1 MADYS
6 ELKRKA
12 QEIKDE
18 VKAGANTANRVGLA
32 LEETVKA
39 LEAENQR
46 AEQAEESLEN
56 AVQML
61 QDETEDLQSIRDDV
75 ERLGSD
81 KADKSALEAT
91 NKEVSKKQN
100 KLDNYKEDP
109 SNGSVEI
116 FAQDFVSMTNDS
128 QGGVACVKAYNE
140 EDTAEGLI
148 PVARMSADKENG
160 DCASVTVRGN
170 EVHIDGDAVKV
181 NGEDLESFRTTV
193 INDLTT
199 GGADKALSAEMGK
212 VLGLS
217 VEDLKERIYDLG
229 DFGRSSQ
236 AEAKAGKAD
245 IAGNP
250 GIVLI
255 RYTVGNQNGIILQQ
269 VGETITTQILLWDSV
284 QYQRHINFSGSDK
297 TSVSSTSYWYK
308 IGATHT
314 SYDAE
319 TRRLHLQDMNYSNLN
334 PSIDAVLPLASEAEA
349 GLMSKEQVAKLSGAA
364 SNADLANKQGKL
376 KTYSETSDGKN
387 VNVVTK
393 SSVTMEARPESETTY
408 ARVLI
413 NANDYGVDYTAMVG
427 RSGLGDP
434 TSLSLGYNNIGL
446 RTDGNIE
453 MKSAQGSVY
462 DVVGAIVSRES
473 DGVELLGNG
482 NIKLTLKGTTK
493 EFMPATPSGDPMH
506 YAYVSAGAEYNA
518 TDDFIVKDA
527 PWNKMVDT
535 IEDKA
540 KWGFDVVDASQV
552 KQMTI
557 NGTVYN
563 YVQTTRTSPEGT
575 IEPRYFLVGQASD
588 GTWVEDET
596 KVLHLPGHWYLNGVG
611 DITGPEIALCYVQTM
626 PWYTT
631 TTLTKAFRVHIDS
644 EKKTL
649 KYRTTFRN
657 ARGYATIPTN
667 IECESM
673 CYNNKYIET
682 FILTSMSIKLDT
694 SITGLGNAFFL
705 ADNMK
710 YLIGQLKTT
719 TIIAVPKNM
728 RVLSITI
735 PSNADFYESN
745 RISKP
750 SILYTINNAIPSN
763 AIIITLHA
771 DRYAQLA
778 EDADIIAALEAK
790 NAALEGTGGSV
801 SLVSA

>member
-56 AVQML
+56 SVQML

-116 FAQDFVSMTNDS
+116 FAQDKVSVRNDS
-128 QGGVACVKAYNE
+128 QGGVSCVEVYNE
-140 EDTAEGLI
+140 EDTEGII

-160 DCASVTVRGN
+160 DYASVTVRGN
-170 EVHIDGDAVKV
+170 EVHIEGDGVKV

-193 INDLTT
+193 VNDLTT

-212 VLGLS
+212 VLGMS
-217 VEDLKERIYDLG
+217 VEELEERVHDLG

-236 AEAKAGKAD
+236 AEAEAGKAD

-255 RYTVGNQNGIILQQ
+255 RYTVGNKNGIILQQ
-269 VGETITTQILLWDSV
+269 VGETITNQILFWDSV
-284 QYQRHINFSGSDK
+284 YQRHINFSGSDK

-349 GLMSKEQVAKLSGAA
+349 GLMSKEQVAKLRGAA

-387 VNVVTK
+387 VNVVTT
-393 SSVTMEARPESETTY
+393 SSVMMEASPESKTTY

-413 NANDYGVDYTAMVG
+413 SANDYGVDYTAMVG

-434 TSLSLGYNNIGL
+434 TSLSLGYNNIEL
-446 RTDGNIE
+446 RTGGDIV
-453 MKSAQGSVY
+453 MKSAQGAVY
-462 DVVGAIVSRES
+462 DVVGAIVSRKS
-473 DGVELLGNG
+473 DDVELLENG

-493 EFMPATPSGDPMH
+493 EFMPATPSGDPLH
-506 YAYVSAGAEYNA
+506 YAYEAAGAEYNA

-527 PWNKMVDT
+527 PWKDMVDT

-540 KWGFDVVDASQV
+540 KWGFDVVDASEV

-557 NGTVYN
+557 GNTTYN
-563 YVQTTRTSPEGT
+563 YVQTTRQSPEGT
-575 IEPRYFLVGQASD
+575 TEPRYYLVGQASD

-596 KVLHLPGHWYLNGVG
+596 KVLHLPGHWYLNGLG
-611 DITGPEIALCYVQTM
+611 DITDLEMKKV
-626 PWYTT
+626 WYTPHNAMYIAAYASSFIRT
-631 TTLTKAFRVHIDS
+631 PLVEGNGSDTSVNLNGWISSSQIESVVVSQTIYPNSTSRATFNNKKLRYIIQSKDKYQHIYSYVGYDIPA
-644 EKKTL
+644 
-649 KYRTTFRN
+649 RTFR
-657 ARGYATIPTN
+657 AGMFFALKKPLSFT
-667 IECESM
+667 S
-673 CYNNKYIET
+673 
-682 FILTSMSIKLDT
+682 FI
-694 SITGLGNAFFL
+694 
-705 ADNMK
+705 
-710 YLIGQLKTT
+710 
-719 TIIAVPKNM
+719 
-728 RVLSITI
+728 
-735 PSNADFYESN
+735 
-745 RISKP
+745 ISKP
-750 SILYTINNAIPSN
+750 SILYAINNAVPTTPIT
-763 AIIITLHA
+763 ITLHA
-771 DRYAQLA
+771 DRYAQLSD
-778 EDADIIAALEAK
+778 DADIRAALDAK
-790 NAALEGTGGSV
+790 NTSLEGTGGSV

>member
-6 ELKRKA
+6 DLKRRA
-12 QEIKDE
+12 QEIRDE

-46 AEQAEESLEN
+46 AEQAEVSLEN
-56 AVQML
+56 SVQLL
-61 QDETEDLQSIRDDV
+61 QDETEDLQSVRDDV

-116 FAQDFVSMTNDS
+116 FAQDKVSVRNDS
-128 QGGVACVKAYNE
+128 QGGVSCVEVYNE
-140 EDTAEGLI
+140 EDTEGII

-160 DCASVTVRGN
+160 DYASVTVRGN

-193 INDLTT
+193 VNDLTT

-212 VLGLS
+212 MLGMS
-217 VEDLKERIYDLG
+217 VEELEERVHDLG

-236 AEAKAGKAD
+236 AEAEAGKAY

-255 RYTVGNQNGIILQQ
+255 RYTVGNKNGIILQQ
-269 VGETITTQILLWDSV
+269 VGETITNQTLFWDSV
-284 QYQRHINFSGSDK
+284 YQRHINFSGSDK

-319 TRRLHLQDMNYSNLN
+319 TRRLHLQDTNYSNLN
-334 PSIDAVLPLASEAEA
+334 PSIDAVLPLASETEA
-349 GLMSKEQVAKLSGAA
+349 GLMSKEQVAKL
-364 SNADLANKQGKL
+364 
-376 KTYSETSDGKN
+376 
-387 VNVVTK
+387 
-393 SSVTMEARPESETTY
+393 R
-408 ARVLI
+408 
-413 NANDYGVDYTAMVG
+413 
-427 RSGLGDP
+427 
-434 TSLSLGYNNIGL
+434 
-446 RTDGNIE
+446 
-453 MKSAQGSVY
+453 

-473 DGVELLGNG
+473 DEVELLENG

-493 EFMPATPSGDPMH
+493 EFMPATPSGDPLH
-506 YAYVSAGAEYNA
+506 YAYETAGAEYNA
-518 TDDFIVKDA
+518 TTDFIVKNA
-527 PWNKMVDT
+527 PWKDMVDT

-557 NGTVYN
+557 GGSTYN
-563 YVQTTRTSPEGT
+563 YVQTTRRSPEDT
-575 IEPRYFLVGQASD
+575 TEPRYFLVGQASD

-596 KVLHLPGHWYLNGVG
+596 KVLHLPGHWYLNGLG
-611 DITGPEIALCYVQTM
+611 DITDKEMKRVWEAPHNARHENAYVQLKNRTIFLIGNGNGA
-626 PWYTT
+626 PCNYTNFIRDSKIETIVFKQSLYPTT
-631 TTLTKAFRVHIDS
+631 TSVNPFFNKSVIYIYCITNNQYI
-644 EKKTL
+644 
-649 KYRTTFRN
+649 Y
-657 ARGYATIPTN
+657 GYAMIKQEGTQPIP
-667 IECESM
+667 
-673 CYNNKYIET
+673 
-682 FILTSMSIKLDT
+682 L
-694 SITGLGNAFFL
+694 
-705 ADNMK
+705 
-710 YLIGQLKTT
+710 
-719 TIIAVPKNM
+719 
-728 RVLSITI
+728 RVLPLHKLNKNCYLGQMS
-735 PSNADFYESN
+735 SF
-745 RISKP
+745 SKP
-750 SILYTINNAIPSN
+750 SLLYVINNAVPTTPIT
-763 AIIITLHA
+763 ITLHA
-771 DRYAQLA
+771 DRYAQLS
-778 EDADIIAALEAK
+778 EDANIVAALEAK
-790 NAALEGTGGSV
+790 NAALAGTGGSI

>member
-6 ELKRKA
+6 ELKRRA

-46 AEQAEESLEN
+46 AEQAEVSLEN

-116 FAQDFVSMTNDS
+116 FAQDKVSVRNDS
-128 QGGVACVKAYNE
+128 QGGVSCVEVYNE
-140 EDTAEGLI
+140 EDTEGII
-148 PVARMSADKENG
+148 PVARMSADKDNG
-160 DCASVTVRGN
+160 DYASVTVRGN

-181 NGEDLESFRTTV
+181 NGVDLENFGTTIV
-193 INDLTT
+193 NDLTT

-212 VLGLS
+212 MLGMS
-217 VEDLKERIYDLG
+217 VEELEERVHDLG

-236 AEAKAGKAD
+236 AEAEAGKAD

-255 RYTVGNQNGIILQQ
+255 RYTVGNKNGIILQQ
-269 VGETITTQILLWDSV
+269 VGETITNQILFWDSV
-284 QYQRHINFSGSDK
+284 YQRHINFSGSDK

-319 TRRLHLQDMNYSNLN
+319 TRCLHLQDMNYSNLN
-334 PSIDAVLPLASEAEA
+334 PSIDAVLPLASEMRA
-349 GLMSKEQVAKLSGAA
+349 GLMSESLVAKL
-364 SNADLANKQGKL
+364 
-376 KTYSETSDGKN
+376 
-387 VNVVTK
+387 
-393 SSVTMEARPESETTY
+393 
-408 ARVLI
+408 
-413 NANDYGVDYTAMVG
+413 
-427 RSGLGDP
+427 GDM
-434 TSLSLGYNNIGL
+434 S
-446 RTDGNIE
+446 R
-453 MKSAQGSVY
+453 
-462 DVVGAIVSRES
+462 AIVSRES
-473 DGVELLGNG
+473 DGVTLLKNG
-482 NIKLTLKGTTK
+482 NIKLTLKGTTR

-506 YAYVSAGAEYNA
+506 YAYETAGAEYNA
-518 TDDFIVKDA
+518 TTDFIVKDA
-527 PWNKMVDT
+527 PWKDMVDT

-557 NGTVYN
+557 GNTTYN
-563 YVQTTRTSPEGT
+563 YVQTTRQSPEGT
-575 IEPRYFLVGQASD
+575 TEPRYFLVGQASD

-596 KVLHLPGHWYLNGVG
+596 KVLHLPGHWYLNGLG
-611 DITGPEIALCYVQTM
+611 DITDKEMNNIYNAPRFNVGTDSLFSTNRIRTAIPGTQSGREGTPFSLYYICASSYIVALNISVNPNTSYI
-626 PWYTT
+626 YTSKLNGHT
-631 TTLTKAFRVHIDS
+631 NASFKYFINIMKYNGNQTTLNYS
-644 EKKTL
+644 PSLKTL
-649 KYRTTFRN
+649 LLSNLKSTFSVV
-657 ARGYATIPTN
+657 T
-667 IECESM
+667 S
-673 CYNNKYIET
+673 KYI
-682 FILTSMSIKLDT
+682 
-694 SITGLGNAFFL
+694 
-705 ADNMK
+705 
-710 YLIGQLKTT
+710 
-719 TIIAVPKNM
+719 
-728 RVLSITI
+728 
-735 PSNADFYESN
+735 
-745 RISKP
+745 SKI
-750 SILYTINNAIPSN
+750 SILYIINNSN
-763 AIIITLHA
+763 PTTPITITLHA
-771 DRYAQLA
+771 DRYAQLS
-778 EDADIIAALEAK
+778 EDADIVAALQAK
-790 NAALEGTGGSV
+790 NTALEGTGGSI